1 MIELSRN
8 NKALLQSFNKGYRV
22 DKDGL
27 LISPRELVLKQ
38 KLNNKGYKYFG
49 VKYLGKVVQ
58 VMIHRLQ
65 AYQKYGD
72 AMFKSGIVC
81 RHLNNIATDNSIDN
95 IAIGTQSENMM
106 DLPKEVR
113 VRLASN
119 PKHNHLEMLKDYY
132 ENGLSYGGLMDKY
145 DIKSKGTISNIVTK
159 SLAYQKYIEDKSNR
173 LTL

>member
-1 MIELSRN
+1 
-8 NKALLQSFNKGYRV
+8 
-22 DKDGL
+22 
-27 LISPRELVLKQ
+27 
-38 KLNNKGYKYFG
+38 
-49 VKYLGKVVQ
+49 
-58 VMIHRLQ
+58 
-65 AYQKYGD
+65 
-72 AMFKSGIVC
+72 
-81 RHLNNIATDNSIDN
+81 
-95 IAIGTQSENMM
+95 M

-159 SLAYQKYIEDKSNR
+159 SLAYQKYIEDKSNI